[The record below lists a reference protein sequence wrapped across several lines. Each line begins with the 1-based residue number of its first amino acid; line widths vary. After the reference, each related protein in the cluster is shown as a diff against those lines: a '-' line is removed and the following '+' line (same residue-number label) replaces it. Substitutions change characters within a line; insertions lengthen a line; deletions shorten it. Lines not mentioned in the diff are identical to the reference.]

1 VFESV
6 AVELPGM
13 PETSSLRRHSS
24 GGETVVSFGSR
35 LVFRYAD
42 GDLAMRNLAISALR
56 EAGVSGLDVAE
67 IFSLSPEQVSRL
79 RTRVK
84 REGSAGLALP
94 RGRRPKLSERQVA
107 TVRRLAAQGA
117 TQTEIA
123 QRFGVAQ
130 SVISELLAKFG
141 PAPVQESLHA
151 NGADAPIDDTKGADT
166 STSDVAGNDAHGD
179 GAAGDDAHG
188 DVRADDRHG
197 AGLARIGTGE
207 HTSRYAGAAL
217 LYPYLD
223 MVGAEDIF
231 STLSG
236 ARSRRYDDLSVLA
249 TGVMGFALGIDTVE
263 GSKHLR
269 RADAGVLVGVSA
281 IPELRTLRTR
291 LSALAD
297 GGDPLALQ
305 RAFASAT
312 LAADPPTSPIYYV
325 DDHFVAYSGA
335 RPVAKGYN
343 TKRRHAQRGRDDTHI
358 CDERGRAVVFASS
371 EPSGLSATMGSV
383 LAQLR
388 EVVGPDQRILLGFD
402 RGGSYPKAFKA
413 CREANM
419 DWITYRRGK
428 LAPVT
433 APVTR
438 SWATRDG
445 HRVVVQVADEEITI
459 TGYGRARQLTLYEH
473 GTAVLQ
479 VLTSDMEAKGAALLL
494 WLRGRWSIENFFKYA
509 SAHNGI
515 DSIASYL
522 MDQGPDETEVANPRR
537 TAARAEVVAA
547 ESALAT
553 AERALAQLLCDP
565 DTGVEETNGQVT
577 GLQRDVDAAA
587 AALFAARS
595 ALKGIP
601 AKVSARE
608 LDPGAERA
616 KMRLERRGLQMVCRL
631 LAFNAEAWLAEHFN
645 AYLGDLDE
653 YRAIMRNLLQ
663 LGGTFSYGRN
673 SITVTLDRPD
683 SPRVAG
689 ALELLAE
696 ELNTHSARLMGDR
709 RALRYQVT
717 EAGQN

>member
-1 VFESV
+1 
-6 AVELPGM
+6 M
-13 PETSSLRRHSS
+13 PEMASLRRVST
-24 GGETVVSFGSR
+24 GGETIVSFGSR
-35 LVFRYAD
+35 LVFRYQD
-42 GDLAMRNLAISALR
+42 DDTGLRNLAIVALTD
-56 EAGVSGLDVAE
+56 AGVEGLEVAKIFGLSAPYISRIRGEARRSGAE
-67 IFSLSPEQVSRL
+67 GL
-79 RTRVK
+79 VK
-84 REGSAGLALP
+84 R
-94 RGRRPKLSERQVA
+94 RGRPPKLSERQVA
-107 TVRRLAAQGA
+107 TVRRLAAAGGTHA
-117 TQTEIA
+117 EIA
-123 QRFGVAQ
+123 TRYGVAR
-130 SVISELLAKFG
+130 SSISELLARFG
-141 PAPVQESLHA
+141 PAPVQESLDA
-151 NGADAPIDDTKGADT
+151 NDDEAPVDEASGDEASGDGTKGADT
-166 STSDVAGNDAHGD
+166 STADGSGNGAHDD
-179 GAAGDDAHG
+179 GAHDDDGRTGGH
-188 DVRADDRHG
+188 RANDRQG
-197 AGLARIGTGE
+197 AGLARIATGE

-236 ARSRRYDDLSVLA
+236 ARPRRYDDLSVLA

-269 RADAGVLVGVSA
+269 RCDAGVLVGVSA
-281 IPELRTLRTR
+281 IPELRTLRSR
-291 LSALAD
+291 LCALAD
-297 GGDPLALQ
+297 GSDPLALQ

-335 RPVAKGYN
+335 RPLAKGYN

-371 EPSGLSATMGSV
+371 EPSGLSATMPSV

-428 LAPVT
+428 LAPVA
-433 APVTR
+433 APVRR

-445 HRVVVQVADEEITI
+445 HRVVLHLADEEITI

-509 SAHNGI
+509 SAHHGI
-515 DSIASYL
+515 DSISSYL
-522 MDQGPDETEVANPRR
+522 MDQGPDETMVANPRR
-537 TAARAEVVAA
+537 TAARAEVAAA

-565 DTGVEETNGQVT
+565 GTSVEETNVAVS
-577 GLQRDVDAAA
+577 GLQHAVEEATAVLADARAV
-587 AALFAARS
+587 
-595 ALKGIP
+595 LKGIP

-608 LDPGAERA
+608 LDPEAERA

-653 YRAIMRNLLQ
+653 YRAIMRNLLH
-663 LGGTFSYGRN
+663 LGGSFSYGRN

-689 ALELLAE
+689 ALALLAE
-696 ELNTHSARLMGDR
+696 ELTTHSARLLGDR

-717 EAGQN
+717 EADQN

>member
-13 PETSSLRRHSS
+13 PEASSLRRHST

-35 LVFRYAD
+35 LVFRYGD

-56 EAGVSGLDVAE
+56 EAGVSGLQVAE
-67 IFSLSPEQVSRL
+67 IFSLSPEQVARL

-107 TVRRLAAQGA
+107 TVRRLAARGV

-141 PAPVQESLHA
+141 PAPVQESLQD
-151 NGADAPIDDTKGADT
+151 NGDDTPVDDTPVDDTPVDDTKVAAT
-166 STSDVAGNDAHGD
+166 STSDGP
-179 GAAGDDAHG
+179 GDDG
-188 DVRADDRHG
+188 PG
-197 AGLARIGTGE
+197 AGLARIAAGE
-207 HTSRYAGAAL
+207 HPSRYGGAAL

-231 STLSG
+231 SSLSG
-236 ARSRRYDDLSVLA
+236 ARARRYDDLAVLGA
-249 TGVMGFALGIDTVE
+249 GVMGFALGIDTVE
-263 GSKHLR
+263 GAKHLR
-269 RADAGVLVGVSA
+269 RSDAGVLVGVSA
-281 IPELRTLRTR
+281 IPELRTLRSR

-297 GGDPLALQ
+297 GSDPLALQ

-325 DDHFVAYSGA
+325 DDHFVAYAGA
-335 RPVAKGYN
+335 RPLAKGWN
-343 TKRRHAQRGRDDTHI
+343 TKRRHAQKGRDDTHI

-388 EVVGPDQRILLGFD
+388 EVIGPDQRILLGFD
-402 RGGSYPKAFKA
+402 RGGSYPKAFRA

-428 LAPVT
+428 LAPIS
-433 APVTR
+433 APVKR

-445 HRVVVQVADEEITI
+445 HRVVVQVADEEIDI
-459 TGYGRARQLTLYEH
+459 AGYGRARQLTLYEH

-479 VLTSDMEAKGAALLL
+479 VLTSDMEASGAALLL

-509 SAHNGI
+509 AAHNGI
-515 DSIASYL
+515 DSISSYL
-522 MDQGPDETEVANPRR
+522 VDQGPDESKVANPKRKV
-537 TAARAEVVAA
+537 ARADVKSA

-565 DTGVEETNGQVT
+565 DSGIEETNAHVT
-577 GLQRDVDAAA
+577 GLQHAVEAATVVLADARA
-587 AALFAARS
+587 

-616 KMRLERRGLQMVCRL
+616 KLRLERRGLQMVCRL
-631 LAFNAEAWLAEHFN
+631 LAFNAESWVAEHFN

-653 YRAIMRNLLQ
+653 YRAIMRNLLH
-663 LGGTFSYGRN
+663 LGGSFSYERD

-683 SPRVAG
+683 SPRVAH

-696 ELNTHSARLMGDR
+696 ELNTHSARLLGDR
-709 RALRYQVT
+709 RILNYRVMAT
-717 EAGQN
+717 T

>member
-1 VFESV
+1 
-6 AVELPGM
+6 M
-13 PETSSLRRHSS
+13 PEMASLRRVST
-24 GGETVVSFGSR
+24 GGETIVSFGSR
-35 LVFRYAD
+35 LVFRYQD
-42 GDLAMRNLAISALR
+42 DDTGLRNLAIVALTD
-56 EAGVSGLDVAE
+56 AGVEGLEVAKVFGLSAPYISRIRGEAQRSGAE
-67 IFSLSPEQVSRL
+67 GL
-79 RTRVK
+79 VK
-84 REGSAGLALP
+84 R
-94 RGRRPKLSERQVA
+94 RGRPPKLSERQVA
-107 TVRRLAAQGA
+107 TVRRLAAAGGTHA
-117 TQTEIA
+117 EIA
-123 QRFGVAQ
+123 TRYGVAR
-130 SVISELLAKFG
+130 SSISELLAKFG
-141 PAPVQESLHA
+141 LAPVQEPLHA
-151 NGADAPIDDTKGADT
+151 NDDEAPVDEASGDEASGDYTKDADT
-166 STSDVAGNDAHGD
+166 STADGPGNGAHDDD
-179 GAAGDDAHG
+179 GRTDEH
-188 DVRADDRHG
+188 RADDRHG
-197 AGLARIGTGE
+197 AGLARIAAGE
-207 HTSRYAGAAL
+207 HASRYAGAAL

-236 ARSRRYDDLSVLA
+236 ARPRRYDDLSVLSS
-249 TGVMGFALGIDTVE
+249 GVMGFALGIDTVE

-297 GGDPLALQ
+297 GSDPLALQ
-305 RAFASAT
+305 RAFATAT

-335 RPVAKGYN
+335 RPLAKGYN
-343 TKRRHAQRGRDDTHI
+343 TKRRHAQKGRDDTHI

-371 EPSGLSATMGSV
+371 EPSGLSATMPSV

-388 EVVGPDQRILLGFD
+388 EVIGPDQRILLGFD

-428 LAPVT
+428 LAPVA
-433 APVTR
+433 APVKR

-445 HRVVVQVADEEITI
+445 HRVVLHLADEEITI
-459 TGYGRARQLTLYEH
+459 TGSGRARQLTLYEH

-479 VLTSDMEAKGAALLL
+479 VLTSDMDAKGAALLL

-509 SAHNGI
+509 SEHNGI

-522 MDQGPDETEVANPRR
+522 VDQGPDETKVANPTRK
-537 TAARAEVVAA
+537 AARAEVAAA
-547 ESALAT
+547 ESALAG

-565 DTGVEETNGQVT
+565 GTSVEETNVAVT
-577 GLQRDVDAAA
+577 GLQHAVEEATAVLADARA
-587 AALFAARS
+587 

-608 LDPGAERA
+608 LDPGAKRA
-616 KMRLERRGLQMVCRL
+616 KLRLERRGLQMVCRL

-653 YRAIMRNLLQ
+653 YRAIMRNLLH
-663 LGGTFSYGRN
+663 LGGSFSYERN

-689 ALELLAE
+689 ALALLAK
-696 ELNTHSARLMGDR
+696 ELTTHSARLLGDR
-709 RALRYQVT
+709 RALSYQVA
-717 EAGQN
+717 EADQN